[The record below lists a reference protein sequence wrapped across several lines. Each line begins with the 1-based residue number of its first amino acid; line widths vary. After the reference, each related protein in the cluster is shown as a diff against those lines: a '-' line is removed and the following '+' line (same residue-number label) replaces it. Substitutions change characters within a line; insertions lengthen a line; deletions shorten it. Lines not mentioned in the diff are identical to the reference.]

1 MKKTIVIAL
10 LLLCTLKI
18 FALVDDDDPLAEARY
33 QIPKLQGWY
42 DFSDV
47 GVEVSVSP
55 DWIVFEGEK
64 IPRKEFRLAKN
75 GWYYIKDNLVIF
87 DQFHHLFCWH
97 NSTLNFHPAAGEKVP
112 YGSKAHYTQ
121 SSYFTETLNGNKIA
135 YDAENLNSVTC
146 KPGVINENYDVRRIV
161 EEYEHFFI
169 WNEEHRPWVTQKVGE
184 SVTAEF
190 DDEAN
195 AVSLLNGYVD
205 PYHPDYYKKNA
216 RIKDIK
222 ITDENGK
229 DYFFTLKDEVRVQ
242 TFMLD
247 NCTKKVT
254 LTVLSVYAGEKYGD
268 IALSMFAGVY
278 ADTYIDWIVFRE
290 LEAAKERAESAY
302 HSYLW
307 NLENYPKNI
316 PHDCSLIKS
325 EWTMYYMTVEDRIKK
340 EFGGKFAE
348 HDIEIYDSPDLKI
361 HLAVVYHNIVTVFYA
376 KEKIT
381 KYGYEFKNMPD
392 IISGP
397 FEDDD
402 YEYSSY
408 ATEKD
413 GWIISAFWY
422 GAGDTCAL
430 PVSARFKVM
439 TESGKIRKVVISK
452 EGLKGVKRFGELL
465 IGASDL
471 K

>member
-18 FALVDDDDPLAEARY
+18 FALVDDDPLAEARY

-184 SVTAEF
+184 RY
-190 DDEAN
+190 
-195 AVSLLNGYVD
+195 G
-205 PYHPDYYKKNA
+205 
-216 RIKDIK
+216 R
-222 ITDENGK
+222 
-229 DYFFTLKDEVRVQ
+229 VRRRS
-242 TFMLD
+242 
-247 NCTKKVT
+247 KR
-254 LTVLSVYAGEKYGD
+254 G
-268 IALSMFAGVY
+268 FA
-278 ADTYIDWIVFRE
+278 F
-290 LEAAKERAESAY
+290 ER
-302 HSYLW
+302 L
-307 NLENYPKNI
+307 
-316 PHDCSLIKS
+316 C
-325 EWTMYYMTVEDRIKK
+325 
-340 EFGGKFAE
+340 
-348 HDIEIYDSPDLKI
+348 
-361 HLAVVYHNIVTVFYA
+361 
-376 KEKIT
+376 
-381 KYGYEFKNMPD
+381 
-392 IISGP
+392 
-397 FEDDD
+397 
-402 YEYSSY
+402 
-408 ATEKD
+408 
-413 GWIISAFWY
+413 
-422 GAGDTCAL
+422 
-430 PVSARFKVM
+430 
-439 TESGKIRKVVISK
+439 
-452 EGLKGVKRFGELL
+452 
-465 IGASDL
+465 
-471 K
+471 

>member
-1 MKKTIVIAL
+1 M
-10 LLLCTLKI
+10 
-18 FALVDDDDPLAEARY
+18 
-33 QIPKLQGWY
+33 
-42 DFSDV
+42 
-47 GVEVSVSP
+47 VSVSLLTATAVRADDP
-55 DWIVFEGEK
+55 FDPGHPIEPGSYTLTLLVSDAKMGTVSGAGSYTHGTTVEIEATPNTDYQFIQWSDGVCTN
-64 IPRKEFRLAKN
+64 PRNVDILS
-75 GWYYIKDNLVIF
+75 DL
-87 DQFHHLFCWH
+87 
-97 NSTLNFHPAAGEKVP
+97 TL
-112 YGSKAHYTQ
+112 
-121 SSYFTETLNGNKIA
+121 
-135 YDAENLNSVTC
+135 
-146 KPGVINENYDVRRIV
+146 
-161 EEYEHFFI
+161 
-169 WNEEHRPWVTQKVGE
+169 
-184 SVTAEF
+184 TAEF